1 MAGFLLRWLGAA
13 VLVFATYNPT
23 SWNFTRWGMDNYATN
38 LPVTVLLGLI
48 LVIGYVIYLR
58 ATLRSIAPIGI
69 GLVAAVIAAILWVL
83 ADQGLLDTT
92 DTTLMTW
99 IGLAGLSLVLAIG
112 LSWSLVRRT
121 LTGQADMDDV
131 DE

>member
-23 SWNFTRWGMDNYATN
+23 SWNFTRWCMDNYATN

-58 ATLRSIAPIGI
+58 ATLRSIGPIGI